1 MLIPSRRLKV
11 SACIQRLRLQ
21 LIEINQEWDHASCIT
36 CRSEMLSRSRFG
48 CHLKRGLVCIPSLK
62 LQTAAFSDPER
73 SVQEVCRV
81 SSACAVAKEL
91 DATLCCIWKACGTK
105 KHTTDLA
112 MGAGWEALR
121 ATAGPD
127 TPYDTYSMALL
138 GHHTRPF
145 SAITYMLPQ
154 ERLGVGCQLKCL
166 YRSRP
171 SSEMGAGV
179 PLLSPSQQVKI

>member
-1 MLIPSRRLKV
+1 MGSCQFASGADRKCYQKV
-11 SACIQRLRLQ
+11 DLDAISSVGSFA
-21 LIEINQEWDHASCIT
+21 
-36 CRSEMLSRSRFG
+36 G
-48 CHLKRGLVCIPSLK
+48 CHLKRGLVCILSLK

-121 ATAGPD
+121 VTAGPVW
-127 TPYDTYSMALL
+127 P
-138 GHHTRPF
+138 
-145 SAITYMLPQ
+145 
-154 ERLGVGCQLKCL
+154 C
-166 YRSRP
+166 
-171 SSEMGAGV
+171 
-179 PLLSPSQQVKI
+179 